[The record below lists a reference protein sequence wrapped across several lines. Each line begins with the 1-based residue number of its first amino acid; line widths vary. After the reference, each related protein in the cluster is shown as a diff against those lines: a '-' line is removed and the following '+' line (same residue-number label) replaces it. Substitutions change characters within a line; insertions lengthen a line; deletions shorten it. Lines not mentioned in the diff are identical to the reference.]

1 MDPPYLNNPMNFTY
15 TNTNQTHPLQ
25 QNVQEYYQ
33 YKKYVSIHS
42 EDRDALAYPNSA
54 QFEIQLPEDITNIST
69 VRLVDWTFPSN
80 YSIFSVLNG
89 NTSLAFT
96 INDAYNPTEHNNT
109 DPLQLAIYEAL
120 SFNYNGQYLLYIED
134 GFYNPNQLTTEIT
147 NKMNE
152 AVTLYIEKYF
162 MQNGYS
168 SLLPDL
174 EMIGGYNRF
183 VLIYNTV
190 SLKIWF
196 GNRADVFTI
205 LSEKNIVA
213 TSLIDVISCQRNQ
226 LPDFSNYGLPGNIG
240 LKRCNTTSIQV
251 STSNIPRF
259 YYGDITLF
267 GDNGFW
273 LLPDPLCTGAMVSY
287 IECQDKINL
296 FGPSCF
302 YICINELNCIDVTS
316 PYNVSNFTLTT
327 NQTNGITNFA
337 FAKINLSSTPISQFF
352 DFNSPYYKFFAPP
365 KDRIRRLNISLKY
378 HNGQLVDF
386 GTFPYT
392 FSLEFTQ
399 LIPMKARA
407 LTIIN
412 K

>member
-15 TNTNQTHPLQ
+15 SNTNQTHPLQ

-33 YKKYVSIHS
+33 YKKFVSIHS
-42 EDRDALAYPNSA
+42 EDRDVLAFPNSA
-54 QFEIQLPEDITNIST
+54 QFEIQLPEDITNVSS

-80 YSIFSVLNG
+80 YSIFSVFNG

-96 INDAYNPTEHNNT
+96 IDEAYNPFENNNT
-109 DPLQLAIYEAL
+109 DALQIAIYEAL
-120 SFNYNGQYLLYIED
+120 SSNYSGQYLLYIED
-134 GFYNPNQLTTEIT
+134 GFYNPSQMTLEIA

-152 AVTLYIEKYF
+152 AVTLYIQHYLTT
-162 MQNGYS
+162 NGYS
-168 SLLPDL
+168 QTILDDFDNT
-174 EMIGGYNRF
+174 GGYTRF
-183 VLIYNTV
+183 TLIYNSV

-196 GNRADVFTI
+196 GNTADVFTI

-213 TSLIDVISCQRNQ
+213 TSLIDVISCKRNQ
-226 LPDFSNYGLPGNIG
+226 LPDFSNYGLPSNIG

-251 STSNIPRF
+251 TAKDTPRF
-259 YYGDITLF
+259 FYGDVTAY

-273 LLPDPLCTGAMVSY
+273 LLPDPSCPGAMVSY

-337 FAKINLSSTPISQFF
+337 FAKINLSSTPIS
-352 DFNSPYYKFFAPP
+352 
-365 KDRIRRLNISLKY
+365 
-378 HNGQLVDF
+378 
-386 GTFPYT
+386 
-392 FSLEFTQ
+392 
-399 LIPMKARA
+399 
-407 LTIIN
+407 
-412 K
+412 